1 MSFDTGEKQGL
12 HATRGEV
19 LLGDV
24 RALARQAGGL
34 PLSASDASG
43 GGAGIPM
50 AMVHWREWVG
60 RYVREVVVG
69 EEWPVVLEAWSHA
82 SAGRVK
88 ELLML
93 DQSWGV
99 RVGMRPLAE
108 ASFRVGQRQL
118 NRLRPLGDV
127 RVVQRYL
134 AAVEAGKAHGW
145 HPVVYGVMLAVFALP
160 LRQGLMH
167 YADQVLGGFV
177 EGVPAGVHLR
187 EGERAQVLEEL
198 GASLPGA
205 LGRLL
210 PAVVPM
216 AVV

>member
-1 MSFDTGEKQGL
+1 MLLDVGENN
-12 HATRGEV
+12 AMRSAGEQA

-24 RALARQAGGL
+24 RALARQVGGL
-34 PLSASDASG
+34 PGSG
-43 GGAGIPM
+43 PGSPRGGVGISSGMIP
-50 AMVHWREWVG
+50 WREWLG
-60 RYVREVVVG
+60 RYVREGLVG

-88 ELLML
+88 ELLAL
-93 DQSWGV
+93 DQAWGL

-118 NRLRPLGDV
+118 NRLRPLRDV

-134 AAVEAGKAHGW
+134 AAVETGKAHGW
-145 HPVVYGVMLAVFALP
+145 HPVVYGVMLAVFAVP

-177 EGVPAGVHLR
+177 EGVPPGIAMS
-187 EGERAQVLEEL
+187 EGERSQWVKEMGEVLPVE
-198 GASLPGA
+198 

-210 PAVVPM
+210 VSVPPM